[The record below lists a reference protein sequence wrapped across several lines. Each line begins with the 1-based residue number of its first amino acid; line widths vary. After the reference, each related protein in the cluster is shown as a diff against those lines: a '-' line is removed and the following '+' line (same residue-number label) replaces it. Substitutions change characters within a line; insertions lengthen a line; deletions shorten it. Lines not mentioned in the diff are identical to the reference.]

1 MALVDLISVS
11 VSGQLRPS
19 VSVPVAARPR
29 DERPPD
35 VVEVRRLGP
44 RVVVVV
50 GLAGVLPRPPALGL
64 LVAQSLGRM
73 CPQPVAEPD
82 GMPTPRGVR
91 PADVEDDPVAAMYV
105 QPLLPHLV
113 RHVLVPTWTVPAHA
127 RRVRS
132 GAQRSLEPEWRESYG
147 ELVVARERQDPYLE
161 IEVRLRGQSGHRRRT
176 DVVVGRVPRPGQ
188 SVERLPNGGQML
200 SRSRPPARVGS
211 AQRGRIGR
219 LTRHRDNVAD
229 TRADLT

>member
-1 MALVDLISVS
+1 MALVDLISAS

-19 VSVPVAARPR
+19 GSVPVAACPR

-50 GLAGVLPRPPALGL
+50 GLAGVLLRQPALGL

-73 CPQPVAEPD
+73 CPQPVAEPH

-105 QPLLPHLV
+105 QPLLP
-113 RHVLVPTWTVPAHA
+113 
-127 RRVRS
+127 
-132 GAQRSLEPEWRESYG
+132 
-147 ELVVARERQDPYLE
+147 
-161 IEVRLRGQSGHRRRT
+161 
-176 DVVVGRVPRPGQ
+176 PRPG
-188 SVERLPNGGQML
+188 
-200 SRSRPPARVGS
+200 RPRPHMDRPGSLLASPVGSPALARTRVARVVRRARRGS
-211 AQRGRIGR
+211 GAAGS
-219 LTRHRDNVAD
+219 
-229 TRADLT
+229 